1 MSKVKFGKDH
11 FRDNEVNLMVNS
23 SIITESDDVL
33 IGQDEFFNQL
43 NKFKDDKSYIK
54 RFEKCDLSDRLGIEM
69 FMFRPNAKLKTALL
83 LTDLT
88 GKLMS
93 TNDIVEA
100 TNIAKVIKVGNDLKD
115 SKYKEGDLVMLPLT
129 ATAGEAPNP
138 KYYMAHQYDD
148 SNLKPVQNDLI
159 PENVPTFVATMN
171 QMAWLPPQEYKTLD
185 HKIYTYAIYEDLIL
199 GHYAY

>member
-54 RFEKCDLSDRLGIEM
+54 RFEKCELSDRLGIEM

-185 HKIYTYAIYEDLIL
+185 HKIYTYAIYGDLIL

>member
-1 MSKVKFGKDH
+1 MSKVKFGRDH
-11 FRDNEVNLMVNS
+11 FKDNEVDLMVGS

-43 NKFKDDKSYIK
+43 NKFKEDKSYVK
-54 RFEKCDLSDRLGIEM
+54 RFEKCVLNDRLGIEM
-69 FMFRPNAKLKTALL
+69 FMFRPNARLKASLL
-83 LTDLT
+83 LTDIT

-100 TNIAKVIKVGNDLKD
+100 TNIAKVIKVGNDIKD
-115 SKYKEGDLVMLPLT
+115 SKYREGDLVMLPLT
-129 ATAGEAPNP
+129 ATAGESPNP

-148 SNLKPVQNDLI
+148 SNLKPVQNELL
-159 PENVPTFVATMN
+159 PEYVPTFVATMN

-199 GHYAY
+199 GSYAY

>member
-1 MSKVKFGKDH
+1 MSKVKFGRDH
-11 FRDNEVNLMVNS
+11 FKDNEVGLMVNS
-23 SIITESDDVL
+23 SIITELDD
-33 IGQDEFFNQL
+33 IKIKQDEFFNQL
-43 NKFKDDKSYIK
+43 NKFKEDTSYKK
-54 RFEKCDLSDRLGIEM
+54 RFEKCILNDRLGIEM

-129 ATAGEAPNP
+129 ATAGESPNP

-148 SNLKPVQNDLI
+148 SNLKPVQNELL
-159 PENVPTFVATMN
+159 PEYVPTFVATMN

-199 GHYAY
+199 GSYAY

>member
-1 MSKVKFGKDH
+1 MSKVKFGRDH
-11 FRDNEVNLMVNS
+11 FKDNEVDLMVGS

-43 NKFKDDKSYIK
+43 NKFKEDKSYVK
-54 RFEKCDLSDRLGIEM
+54 RFEKCVLNDRLGIEM
-69 FMFRPNAKLKTALL
+69 FMFRPNAKLKASLL
-83 LTDLT
+83 LTDIT

-100 TNIAKVIKVGNDLKD
+100 TNIAKVIKVGNDIKD

-129 ATAGEAPNP
+129 ATAGESPNP

-148 SNLKPVQNDLI
+148 SNLKPVQNELL
-159 PENVPTFVATMN
+159 PEYVPTFVATMN

-199 GHYAY
+199 GSYAH

>member
-1 MSKVKFGKDH
+1 MSAVKFGRDH
-11 FRDNEVNLMVNS
+11 IKDNEVDLMVSN
-23 SIITESDDVL
+23 SIITETDDIL
-33 IGQDEFFNQL
+33 LKEDEFFTQL
-43 NKFKDDKSYIK
+43 NKFKEDKSYKK
-54 RFEKCDLSDRLGIEM
+54 RFEKCQLSDRLGIEM
-69 FMFRPNAKLKTALL
+69 FMFRPNEKLKTALL

-100 TNIAKVIKVGNDLKD
+100 TNIAKVIKVGNDLKN

-129 ATAGEAPNP
+129 ATAGESPNP

-148 SNLKPVQNDLI
+148 SNLKPVQNELI

-199 GHYAY
+199 GNYAY

>member
-1 MSKVKFGKDH
+1 MEKVKFGRDH
-11 FRDNEVNLMVNS
+11 YKDNEVDLMVSS
-23 SIITESDDVL
+23 SIITETEDVL

-43 NKFKDDKSYIK
+43 TKFKSDTSYRK
-54 RFEKCDLSDRLGIEM
+54 RFEKCVLNDRLGIEM

-83 LTDLT
+83 LTDLS

-100 TNIAKVIKVGNDLKD
+100 TNIAKIIKVGNDLKD
-115 SKYKEGDLVMLPLT
+115 SRYKEGDLVMLPLT

-171 QMAWLPPQEYKTLD
+171 QMAWVPPQEYKTLD

-199 GHYAY
+199 GPYAF

>member
-1 MSKVKFGKDH
+1 
-11 FRDNEVNLMVNS
+11 MVGS

-43 NKFKDDKSYIK
+43 NKFKEDKSYVK
-54 RFEKCDLSDRLGIEM
+54 RFEKCVLNDRLGIEM
-69 FMFRPNAKLKTALL
+69 FMFRPNAKLKASLL
-83 LTDLT
+83 LTDIT

-100 TNIAKVIKVGNDLKD
+100 TNIAKVIKVGNDIKD

-129 ATAGEAPNP
+129 ATAGESPNP

-148 SNLKPVQNDLI
+148 SNLKPVQNELL
-159 PENVPTFVATMN
+159 PEYVPTFVATMN

-199 GHYAY
+199 GSYAH

>member
-185 HKIYTYAIYEDLIL
+185 HKIYTYSIYEDLIL

>member
-185 HKIYTYAIYEDLIL
+185 HKIYTYAIYGDLIL

>member
-11 FRDNEVNLMVNS
+11 FRDNEVDLMVGS
-23 SIITESDDVL
+23 SIITELDY
-33 IGQDEFFNQL
+33 IKIKQDEFFNQL
-43 NKFKDDKSYIK
+43 NKFKEDTSYKK
-54 RFEKCDLSDRLGIEM
+54 RFEKCELSDRLGIEM
-69 FMFRPNAKLKTALL
+69 FMFQPNAKLKTALL

-88 GKLMS
+88 GKLMN

-129 ATAGEAPNP
+129 ATAGESPNP

-148 SNLKPVQNDLI
+148 SNLKPVQNELL
-159 PENVPTFVATMN
+159 PEYVPTFVATMN
-171 QMAWLPPQEYKTLD
+171 QMAWVPPQEYKTLD
-185 HKIYTYAIYEDLIL
+185 YKIYTYAIYEDLIL
-199 GHYAY
+199 GRYDY

>member
-1 MSKVKFGKDH
+1 MEKVKFGRDH
-11 FRDNEVNLMVNS
+11 YKDNEVDLMVSS
-23 SIITESDDVL
+23 SIITESEDVL

-43 NKFKDDKSYIK
+43 AKFKEDTSYRK
-54 RFEKCDLSDRLGIEM
+54 RFDKCVLNDRLGIEM

-83 LTDLT
+83 LTDLS

-100 TNIAKVIKVGNDLKD
+100 TNIAKIIKVGNDLKD
-115 SKYKEGDLVMLPLT
+115 SRYKEGDLVMLPLT
-129 ATAGEAPNP
+129 ATAGESPNP

-171 QMAWLPPQEYKTLD
+171 QMAWVPPQEYKTLD

-199 GHYAY
+199 GLYAF